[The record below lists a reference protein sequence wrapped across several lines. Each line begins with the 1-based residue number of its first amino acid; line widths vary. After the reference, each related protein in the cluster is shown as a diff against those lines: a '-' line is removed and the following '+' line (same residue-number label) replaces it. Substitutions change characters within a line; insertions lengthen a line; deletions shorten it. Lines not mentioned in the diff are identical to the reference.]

1 METTK
6 TQVMQQQQAAP
17 LIKPIAEA
25 PTTVVTHKPMTT
37 LQTTA
42 APMPI
47 QTDQTNLQTV
57 VARMI
62 IRASLVIIR
71 QTMTVALKILQIKRV
86 MILRTLQIAL
96 IIILPIT
103 AVVMILQANRMTI
116 PLITVAATIMIIVNV
131 VMIVAIIWSLKTT
144 RLRDKIAQLQ
154 GKTAASN
161 HSGPTDGS
169 DSLGDSSASSDS
181 SNQSY
186 TIDHDLNSSGTTCT
200 GS

>member
-17 LIKPIAEA
+17 LIKPITKA
-25 PTTVVTHKPMTT
+25 PTTLVTHKPMAT

-57 VARMI
+57 AARMI

-71 QTMTVALKILQIKRV
+71 HTMTVALKILQIKWA

-96 IIILPIT
+96 MIILPIT

-116 PLITVAATIMIIVNV
+116 PLITVAAAIMIIVNL

-144 RLRDKIAQLQ
+144 QLRN
-154 GKTAASN
+154 KTAAGN
-161 HSGPTDGS
+161 HSGLTDGS
-169 DSLGDSSASSDS
+169 DSSGDSPDSSNS
-181 SNQSY
+181 SNQSS
-186 TIDHDLNSSGTTCT
+186 TIDHGTNLSGTTGT